1 MSKKNRF
8 CRKATKGSN
17 KNLGKGQS
25 SSSNPKTKKFRNMA
39 KGGLGKDKSSLTLQ
53 ALQHHNQVYNKVSND
68 NMDVN
73 DDTKSLGVESFAS
86 MWSECSNV
94 CFDRLLRNWQSSSAL
109 HKEMLSVL
117 AAVTEIIKSNG
128 GKETETEY
136 FAALV
141 TALETAET
149 DESVTAILSLLTLVM
164 KRVTPSVLKLKFSE
178 TSKILITFLE
188 KYENTVHQA
197 LVRGIIQC
205 IAILLRHQEAAIW
218 NLPLTLKIYNNILVL
233 TTHSKP
239 KLRKAAQHAVCSI
252 LKGSDIVI
260 QGQNITCHPA
270 STMTSKFCIKSIE
283 ENGGGKNS
291 TATLHVLGLL
301 KEILCVFPT
310 SQLKLTCE
318 VILKIMTLGNA
329 LVISCSL
336 QALHGMFKNISNRSN
351 LTAEL
356 NAQIINVS
364 KNNANNVTDNTS
376 KVTDEVTS
384 AKDDK
389 LDTPKGDETWISV
402 QKLLKQAVDEVI
414 KRALPTVMSG
424 QNQVNISGGCM
435 GSLMQFI
442 FDLRQMKLWALQ
454 SHPFFQELIIHT
466 NNLRRTATQHVSTL
480 LRDCIQKCVE
490 NPDFDKTSTK
500 FTMVT
505 SKLFQSIERGLKY
518 QYHLAWAHVINII
531 GVCFEILGKYHTP
544 VTIKCLQS
552 LADLRDSINFTHT
565 KVLDQTV
572 GKAVASMGPDV
583 VLNAIPLN
591 LNLDSN
597 KFDFARSWLLPVIRD
612 NVKETKLEF
621 FTNYFLPLATKIQ
634 KKVTQCQHS
643 NHNIE
648 AQLYSAVQSQIIQCI
663 AILLRHQEAAI
674 WNLPLTLKIYNNILV
689 LTTHSKPKL
698 RKAAQHAVCSILKGS
713 DIVIQGQNITCHPA
727 STMTSKFCI
736 KSIEE
741 NGGGKNSTATLHV
754 LGLLKEILCVFP
766 TSQLKLTCE
775 VILKIMTLGNALVI
789 SCSLQALHGM
799 FKNIS
804 NRSNLTAELNAQI
817 INTLLRDCIQ
827 KCVENPDFDKT
838 STKFTMVTSKLFQS
852 IERGLKYQYHLA
864 WAHVINII
872 GVCFEILGKYHTP
885 VTIKCLQSLADL
897 RDSINFTHTKVLD
910 QTVGKAV
917 ASMGPDVVL
926 NAIPLNLN
934 LDSNKFDFARSWL
947 LPVIR
952 DNVKE
957 TKLEFFTNYFL
968 PLATKIQKKVTQ
980 CQHSNHNI
988 EAQLY
993 SAVQSQIWSMLP
1005 GFCTNPV
1012 DFPQSFKGIAKIL
1025 GTALNT
1031 RPDLRLDVMAALRN
1045 LIKKNLNNDVNRKE
1059 MTRYAKNF
1067 LPILFNLYTTEPKDD
1082 KEESTR
1088 LAVFDTIKIYLQVSE
1103 KELCETLFQ
1112 KAEEKLKDL
1121 NITSFNRYALLDIC
1135 RALIPFINENH
1146 IQFLFSYCVPLLQ
1159 NLDRTI
1165 QKKSYR
1171 VLEEIC
1177 KNNTEGCQFF
1187 IKNHICELKELLISS
1202 LSSSSPSSKAPRLRC
1217 LRNLVCQLDKDNIEF
1232 VKIIIPEAVFCIKE
1246 NSEKVREAAYNL
1258 IVEIGNYFLQWH
1270 SENPSEG
1277 IKIYI
1282 EVLLAGLAG
1291 NPHFVGA
1298 TVLCL
1303 GRVIFEFKDK
1313 IPSDLIHL
1321 IIENAEVL
1329 LTSSSREII
1338 QSALS
1343 FIKSLFGALEVTD
1356 LAQHVEIFV
1365 KNIIKAISKD
1375 GQRQLRFKAREILTR
1390 FIRKFGFDM
1399 ISKYVPESHKKY
1411 INNIYKV
1418 EVCKHKNK
1426 LENKELKKNKQED
1439 SDEETSEDN
1448 ESNNKVS
1455 QKNTKEWIQEN
1466 NEDIVDFLS
1475 SSVNKKILATK
1486 PKKPKKDEF
1495 KVSSD
1500 GKLIITDDCDDDK
1513 VLKHKSKLSLHCI
1526 HRKINKKEDSPTYGE
1541 EFKAKKAGG
1550 DIKIK
1555 GRPNPYAY
1563 IKLDK
1568 KVLGKRKRA
1577 KLAGQ
1582 YKGIVKAAKKGSQQ
1596 AKKEKHRRRKA
1607 GGDIKIKGRPNP
1619 YAYIKLDKKVLGKR
1633 KRAKLA
1639 GQYKGIVKA
1648 AKKGS
1653 QQAKKEKHRRRVKN

>member
-1 MSKKNRF
+1 MSKKNGFR
-8 CRKATKGSN
+8 RKATKGSN

-39 KGGLGKDKSSLTLQ
+39 KRGLGKDKSSLTLQ

-117 AAVTEIIKSNG
+117 AAVTEIIKFNG

-178 TSKILITFLE
+178 TSKTLITLLE
-188 KYENTVHQA
+188 KCENTVHQA
-197 LVRGIIQC
+197 IVRGIIQC
-205 IAILLRHQEAAIW
+205 IAILLRHQEAAVW

-260 QGQNITCHPA
+260 RGQNITCHPA
-270 STMTSKFCIKSIE
+270 STMTAKFCIKSIE

-310 SQLKLTCE
+310 FQLKLACE

-329 LVISCSL
+329 FVISCSL
-336 QALHGMFKNISNRSN
+336 QALHRMFKNISNRSN

-356 NAQIINVS
+356 NAQIIN
-364 KNNANNVTDNTS
+364 ALYDYQPNVNDSQLLCAWLTTMQEALVNLY
-376 KVTDEVTS
+376 KLKDELFFS
-384 AKDDK
+384 H
-389 LDTPKGDETWISV
+389 LPKFFDI
-402 QKLLKQAVDEVI
+402 AVHCWLNERKEVWEVI
-414 KRALPTVMSG
+414 SNVLK
-424 QNQVNISGGCM
+424 
-435 GSLMQFI
+435 
-442 FDLRQMKLWALQ
+442 
-454 SHPFFQELIIHT
+454 
-466 NNLRRTATQHVSTL
+466 TL

-565 KVLDQTV
+565 NVLDQTV

-583 VLNAIPLN
+583 VLNAVPLN

-597 KFDFARSWLLPVIRD
+597 KFDFDRSWLLPVIRD

-643 NHNIE
+643 NRNIE
-648 AQLYSAVQSQIIQCI
+648 A
-663 AILLRHQEAAI
+663 R
-674 WNLPLTLKIYNNILV
+674 
-689 LTTHSKPKL
+689 
-698 RKAAQHAVCSILKGS
+698 
-713 DIVIQGQNITCHPA
+713 
-727 STMTSKFCI
+727 
-736 KSIEE
+736 
-741 NGGGKNSTATLHV
+741 
-754 LGLLKEILCVFP
+754 
-766 TSQLKLTCE
+766 
-775 VILKIMTLGNALVI
+775 
-789 SCSLQALHGM
+789 
-799 FKNIS
+799 
-804 NRSNLTAELNAQI
+804 
-817 INTLLRDCIQ
+817 
-827 KCVENPDFDKT
+827 
-838 STKFTMVTSKLFQS
+838 
-852 IERGLKYQYHLA
+852 
-864 WAHVINII
+864 
-872 GVCFEILGKYHTP
+872 
-885 VTIKCLQSLADL
+885 
-897 RDSINFTHTKVLD
+897 
-910 QTVGKAV
+910 
-917 ASMGPDVVL
+917 
-926 NAIPLNLN
+926 
-934 LDSNKFDFARSWL
+934 
-947 LPVIR
+947 
-952 DNVKE
+952 
-957 TKLEFFTNYFL
+957 
-968 PLATKIQKKVTQ
+968 
-980 CQHSNHNI
+980 
-988 EAQLY
+988 LY

-1005 GFCTNPV
+1005 GFCINPV

-1031 RPDLRLDVMAALRN
+1031 RQDLRLDVMAALRN

-1067 LPILFNLYTTEPKDD
+1067 LPILFNLYTTESKDD

-1088 LAVFDTIKIYLQVSE
+1088 LAVFDTIKIYLRVSE

-1112 KAEEKLKDL
+1112 KAEEKLKDS
-1121 NITSFNRYALLDIC
+1121 NITSFNRRALLDIC

-1146 IQFLFSYCVPLLQ
+1146 LQFLFSYCVPLLQ

-1217 LRNLVCQLDKDNIEF
+1217 LRNIVCQLDKDNVEF

-1258 IVEIGNYFLQWH
+1258 IVEIGNYFLRRH

-1291 NPHFVGA
+1291 NPHFVGV

-1329 LTSSSREII
+1329 LTSSNREIV

-1356 LAQHVEIFV
+1356 LAQHVETFV

-1418 EVCKHKNK
+1418 EVYKRKNK
-1426 LENKELKKNKQED
+1426 LENKESKKNKQED
-1439 SDEETSEDN
+1439 SEDQTSEDD
-1448 ESNNKVS
+1448 ESNNCILLANV
-1455 QKNTKEWIQEN
+1455 KEEN
-1466 NEDIVDFLS
+1466 EYVDFL
-1475 SSVNKKILATK
+1475 
-1486 PKKPKKDEF
+1486 
-1495 KVSSD
+1495 
-1500 GKLIITDDCDDDK
+1500 
-1513 VLKHKSKLSLHCI
+1513 
-1526 HRKINKKEDSPTYGE
+1526 KINKRENSLTYGE
-1541 EFKAKKAGG
+1541 EFKVKKAGN
-1550 DIKIK
+1550 DMKIK
-1555 GRPNPYAY
+1555 GRPNPYAS
-1563 IKLDK
+1563 IELDK

-1577 KLAGQ
+1577 KLAVQ
-1582 YKGIVKAAKKGSQQ
+1582 YNLFNVK
-1596 AKKEKHRRRKA
+1596 R
-1607 GGDIKIKGRPNP
+1607 IKIF
-1619 YAYIKLDKKVLGKR
+1619 
-1633 KRAKLA
+1633 
-1639 GQYKGIVKA
+1639 
-1648 AKKGS
+1648 
-1653 QQAKKEKHRRRVKN
+1653 